1 MLYFVYL
8 VAFLSFNV
16 QTEQT
21 FTLCE
26 IFFNMTM
33 PLLNLDALGHN
44 NHQSVLHVA
53 VGEDGAIQR
62 EGRLNALVTYCLLV
76 QYAVIYHALFAH
88 SEVSF
93 IYLSYIY
100 TCYF

>member
-16 QTEQT
+16 RTEQT

-53 VGEDGAIQR
+53 VGKDGAILR
-62 EGRLNALVTYCLLV
+62 EGALMHLLRIA
-76 QYAVIYHALFAH
+76 Y
-88 SEVSF
+88 
-93 IYLSYIY
+93 
-100 TCYF
+100 